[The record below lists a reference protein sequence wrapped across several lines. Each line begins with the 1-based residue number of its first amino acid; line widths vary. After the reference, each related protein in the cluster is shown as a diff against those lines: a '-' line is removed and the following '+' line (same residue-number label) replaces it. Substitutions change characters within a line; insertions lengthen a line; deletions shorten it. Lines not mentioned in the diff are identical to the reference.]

1 MIQSYVWKKHWF
13 YDKNHVTEKNICVN
27 TIVFQKIIVQ
37 NCGYYFTDF
46 KKGLLLPNQTECR
59 PMIYHDILS
68 AKKSGRKLLAVLLD
82 PDKIAMDSI
91 ALLTEKINASPATHI
106 FVGGS
111 IVEADIIDELIIA
124 LKQKTTLPVLLFPG
138 NPSQISKEADGILFL
153 TLLSGRNPDYLIE
166 HQVNA
171 VPVLKKTSL
180 EVISTGYILIESGTQ
195 TAVER
200 VSKTEPLARNN
211 AEYVLQTAQ
220 AGEYI
225 GNKLIYL
232 EAGSGAQ
239 WAVPLEMIAKV
250 SANTEVPVIVGGG
263 IRSKKAIEEAYAAG
277 ADLVV
282 IGTAFEND
290 HNFFNS

>member
-1 MIQSYVWKKHWF
+1 
-13 YDKNHVTEKNICVN
+13 
-27 TIVFQKIIVQ
+27 
-37 NCGYYFTDF
+37 
-46 KKGLLLPNQTECR
+46 
-59 PMIYHDILS
+59 MIYQEIVT
-68 AKKSGRKLLAVLLD
+68 AKKNNQKLLAILLD
-82 PDKIAMDSI
+82 PDKIDLSSLSSLI
-91 ALLTEKINASPATHI
+91 EKIKKSPATHI

-111 IVEADIIDELIIA
+111 IVEANIIDELILS
-124 LKQKTTLPVLLFPG
+124 LKKNIELPIVLFPG
-138 NPSQISKEADGILFL
+138 NPSQISDKADAILFL

-171 VPVLKKTSL
+171 VPVLKKTQL
-180 EVISTGYILIESGTQ
+180 EVISTGYILIESGKQ

-200 VSKTEPLARNN
+200 VSQTIPLNRNN
-211 AEYVLQTAQ
+211 SDYVLQTAQ

-239 WAVPLEMIAKV
+239 QAVPLEMIEKV
-250 SANTEVPVIVGGG
+250 SGQIEIPVIVGGG
-263 IRSKKAIEEAYAAG
+263 IRSQKAINDAYNAG

-290 HNFFNS
+290 INFFNY